1 MLYIHQL
8 NQLTVKSAELE
19 SVYLIRELKQKT
31 PYPLR
36 EEQLQNYFAY
46 FFISDT
52 DKNVTEQ
59 ALPLV
64 QPTLE
69 AVEALL
75 AENNPLHEAINLQ
88 RAVQLLKELPLP
100 IKNNI
105 LYFEEIA
112 EWQKTSFIPE
122 VTSLLNAIPKLRS
135 QEEKQLHNQ
144 RLNEPFERVLRNQ

>member
-36 EEQLQNYFAY
+36 EEQLQNYFAD

-64 QPTLE
+64 QPTS
-69 AVEALL
+69 V
-75 AENNPLHEAINLQ
+75 
-88 RAVQLLKELPLP
+88 
-100 IKNNI
+100 
-105 LYFEEIA
+105 
-112 EWQKTSFIPE
+112 
-122 VTSLLNAIPKLRS
+122 
-135 QEEKQLHNQ
+135 
-144 RLNEPFERVLRNQ
+144 